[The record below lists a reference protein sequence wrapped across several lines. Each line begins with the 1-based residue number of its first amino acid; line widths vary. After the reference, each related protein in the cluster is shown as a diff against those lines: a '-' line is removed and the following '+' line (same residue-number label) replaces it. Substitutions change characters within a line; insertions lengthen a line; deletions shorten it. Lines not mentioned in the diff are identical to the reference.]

1 MKKISI
7 SEAFTR
13 EHEKNQAKILLT
25 PASESSLS
33 SEASFILHKNIIE
46 LQNYK
51 FLLDKLSPI
60 IADAKL
66 KFPFDFENI
75 PLIYLLTHSKA
86 KKYAFY
92 ISIISES
99 GRSKKDIPILL
110 LKRFEEGSEISYN
123 YIDLTNGQ
131 VVFARGELAQRVKDG
146 LNILKRKKAA
156 DLFEIADKGNK
167 LARAADVMRNK
178 QLIGIERGDVT
189 NLISALPMLEK
200 SIKLI
205 DDRIK
210 KFEGMVNFFEEEAKK
225 RINEDGSMKPNRAFY
240 EIYDKLDKEIS
251 SLSKKFIKSESDAVK
266 ALVTRYRGSP
276 DQLEIDFK
284 SGKLKN
290 ILSFNKISD
299 DNKILDVITVA
310 KKILNVFKEWDIQ
323 KRQDK
328 LKKQEERK
336 NKSKEPLI
344 IDDSDPIFQALPPL
358 TMEDFT
364 EEVPG
369 NIAGHQSQE
378 SYHASFV
385 AKSLTIYHTKLQ
397 ALKTM
402 REGISMIHNEFMRQ
416 QKYGKLSVKNFN
428 KTDIDNLS
436 KAKDASLAL
445 ISSYETSVV
454 KKDGTI
460 DKRKIGSV
468 FEDAVF
474 DLFLSRYIAIVIKYI
489 IMVFSKSYS

>member
-1 MKKISI
+1 MKKHSI
-7 SEAFTR
+7 SEAFAR
-13 EHEKNQAKILLT
+13 EHEKDQSKILLT
-25 PASESSLS
+25 PASGESLA
-33 SEASFILHKNIIE
+33 SEASFILHKNLKD
-46 LQNYK
+46 LQSSRV
-51 FLLDKLSPI
+51 LLDKLTPI
-60 IADAKL
+60 IEDAKS
-66 KFPFDFENI
+66 KFPFDFESI

-86 KKYAFY
+86 KRYAFY
-92 ISIISES
+92 ISEISPS
-99 GRSKKDIPILL
+99 GKSKRDIPILL
-110 LKRFEEGSEISYN
+110 LKRFEEGGEIAYN
-123 YIDLTNGQ
+123 YIDLNSGQ
-131 VVFARGELAQRVKDG
+131 VVFARGDLARKVKEG

-167 LARAADVMRNK
+167 LARASDAMRNK

-189 NLISALPMLEK
+189 NLVSTLPMLEK

-205 DDRIK
+205 DERIN
-210 KFEGMVNFFEEEAKK
+210 KFEGMVNFFEAQAKQ
-225 RINEDGSMKPNRAFY
+225 RINEDGTMRPNQAFY
-240 EIYDKLDKEIS
+240 KIYEKLDKEIQS
-251 SLSKKFIKSESDAVK
+251 VSKKFIKSESDAVK
-266 ALVTRYRGSP
+266 ALVARYRGSP
-276 DQLEIDFK
+276 DQLDVDFK
-284 SGKLKN
+284 AGKLKN
-290 ILSFNKISD
+290 ILSFSKLTDDKKIT
-299 DNKILDVITVA
+299 DVINVT
-310 KKILNVFKEWDIQ
+310 KNILNAFKEWDIERR
-323 KRQDK
+323 KAT
-328 LKKQEERK
+328 LEKKEQR
-336 NKSKEPLI
+336 KSKSTEPLTI
-344 IDDSDPIFQALPPL
+344 EDSDPIFQAITPL

-402 REGISMIHNEFMRQ
+402 KNGLVMIYNEFMNQ
-416 QKYGKLSVKNFN
+416 KKYGKLSVKNFN
-428 KTDIDNLS
+428 KTDIDNLA

-445 ISSYETSVV
+445 ISSYETSIT

-489 IMVFSKSYS
+489 IMVFNKSYA